1 MPSYTE
7 EDVTNALNAL
17 VNGEYKLILRAAL
30 VFQIP
35 YPTLRFDFKNQN
47 QEKKVMLVNKH

>member
-17 VNGEYKLILRAAL
+17 VNDEYKSLRRAAL

-35 YPTLRFDFKNQN
+35 ESTLRKRARKQK
-47 QEKKVMLVNKH
+47 QELKVTLVNNY

>member
-1 MPSYTE
+1 MPLYTK

-17 VNGEYKLILRAAL
+17 VNREFKSLCRAAL

-35 YPTLRFDFKNQN
+35 ESTLRKQARK
-47 QEKKVMLVNKH
+47 QKSRIKSYVS

>member
-7 EDVTNALNAL
+7 EDITNALNAL
-17 VNGEYKLILRAAL
+17 VNSEFKSLRRAAL

-35 YPTLRFDFKNQN
+35 ETALRKRAQ
-47 QEKKVMLVNKH
+47 KRKSRIKSHVSK